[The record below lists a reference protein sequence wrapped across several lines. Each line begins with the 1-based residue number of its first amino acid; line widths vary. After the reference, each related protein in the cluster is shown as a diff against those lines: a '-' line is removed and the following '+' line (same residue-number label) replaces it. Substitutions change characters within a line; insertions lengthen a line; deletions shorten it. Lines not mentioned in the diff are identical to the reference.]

1 VDYLI
6 FSPLPGE
13 YIASAI
19 RRGNEILG
27 IKGLNKLHYR
37 IRKRPRP
44 QGKYDNASI
53 IDYPKFLT
61 SHKLSSQVLY
71 ENTLYPLA
79 AALGRTD
86 ATCVYTPPTQ
96 WKICLQCVIDDL
108 ENQGTAFIHRS
119 HLMSSVSLCSRH
131 ATKLHFNCPNCLK
144 PITSHEISQFAE
156 CSESYT
162 TESPHFGSPPHQ
174 YSCFVEVLLNYKSYP
189 VTTSG
194 AEIIIIQKM
203 EDKGILEPRNTDVPL
218 LIRLARETLGVEFRF
233 EFFHRLPMEACS
245 VMAFLAYITGN
256 DYLGEISGLPKY
268 DYL

>member
-1 VDYLI
+1 VDHLI
-6 FSPLPGE
+6 FAPFPGE
-13 YIASAI
+13 YIASAV

-37 IRKRPRP
+37 IRKRPRA
-44 QGKYDNASI
+44 QGQYDKASI
-53 IDYPKFLT
+53 IDYPKFLIR
-61 SHKLSSQVLY
+61 HKLSSQVLY

-131 ATKLHFNCPNCLK
+131 GTTLHFTCPHCLK
-144 PITSHEISQFAE
+144 PVTSHKISQFAE

-162 TESPHFGSPPHQ
+162 TETAHFDSPPHQ
-174 YSCFVEVLLNYKSYP
+174 YSCFVEALLDYKGYP
-189 VTTSG
+189 LTTLG
-194 AEIIIIQKM
+194 IEIKIIQKM
-203 EDKGILEPRNTDVPL
+203 EAKGILERHKTDVPL
-218 LIRLARETLGVEFRF
+218 LIRLAAETLGIKFRF

-245 VMAFLAYITGN
+245 AMAFLSYISAN
-256 DYLGEISGLPKY
+256 DYLSDISDLPKY
-268 DYL
+268 DHL